1 MGPMSR
7 NSTPPEFRAQV
18 NEATTMY
25 NNEFSEQF
33 KRSNP
38 FKAFKTMQ
46 TKMGDPAVSKSE
58 KQDLIRKSMEEL
70 GGYIQLKGLLQMAD
84 SAWKQ
89 LPPGYAD
96 RYSGT
101 VPKQLPSTMPFV
113 SIPELSIDAKLRMVK
128 LMGDTIR
135 AHLGDC
141 NSDSGCAIMGGKRR
155 TKSKRKTR
163 KSRKTRRRQ

>member
-7 NSTPPEFRAQV
+7 NSTPPDFRAQV
-18 NEATTMY
+18 NEATTLY
-25 NNEFSEQF
+25 NNEFSEKF
-33 KRSNP
+33 KRSNQFTA
-38 FKAFKTMQ
+38 FKAMHS
-46 TKMGDPAVSKSE
+46 KMGDPAVSKSE

-70 GGYIQLKGLLQMAD
+70 GKYIQLKGLLQMAD

-113 SIPELSIDAKLRMVK
+113 SMPELSIDAKLRMVK
-128 LMGDTIR
+128 RMGDTIR
-135 AHLGDC
+135 AHLGNC
-141 NSDSGCAIMGGKRR
+141 NSGSCAIMGGKR
-155 TKSKRKTR
+155 
-163 KSRKTRRRQ
+163 KSRKIRKIHKSRRASRRH